1 MNMSAANVP
10 AKIGARNE
18 LPRSRT
24 LGSGGSAVRLST
36 AEEQAQA
43 LAFLAARP
51 VHTVILRGLIHDNGL
66 ESPLNRGGFYGYR
79 NDEGLLEGVALIGHA
94 TLIESS
100 TDRALEALAARA
112 QEVCSHT
119 HMIIGEQE
127 RIEEF
132 WNYYAQDGQRKR
144 LACRELLFEL
154 HWPVEAQRP
163 VKGLRLATLDDL
175 ELTLPVHARLA
186 EEESGVNPML
196 KDPEGFRL
204 RCIRRIEQGRTWVL
218 VEDGKLVFK
227 TDIVSD
233 TPEVI
238 YLEGVYVNASER
250 AKGYG
255 LRCLAQLSRSLLQR
269 TGVVCL
275 LVNEENRAA
284 HALYR
289 KAGFE
294 LTSTYDTIFL
304 HQN

>member
-1 MNMSAANVP
+1 MYPANVP
-10 AKIGARNE
+10 AKIDARGE
-18 LPRSRT
+18 LPRPAT
-24 LGSGGSAVRLST
+24 SGGTAVRLST
-36 AEEQAQA
+36 DADRAEA

-51 VHTVILRGLIHDNGL
+51 IHTVILRGFIHDNGL
-66 ESPLNRGGFYGYR
+66 ESPLNRGSFYGYR

-94 TLIESS
+94 TLIESR
-100 TDRALEALAARA
+100 TDRALEALARRA
-112 QEVCSHT
+112 LEVCSRA
-119 HMIIGEQE
+119 HMIMGEQQ

-132 WNYYAQDGQRKR
+132 WSYYAGDGQRKR

-163 VKGLRLATLDDL
+163 VQELRLATLEDL

-186 EEESGVNPML
+186 EEDSGVNPL
-196 KDPEGFRL
+196 EKDPEGFRL

-227 TDIVSD
+227 TDVFSD

-238 YLEGVYVNASER
+238 YLEGVYVNEEER

-255 LRCLAQLSRSLLQR
+255 LRCLSQLSRTLLQR
-269 TGVVCL
+269 TEVLCL
-275 LVNEENRAA
+275 LVNEENVAA

-289 KAGFE
+289 KAGFK

-304 HQN
+304 HQK